1 MKSALSWS
9 IASIAML
16 LLCILS
22 YAFADIAAAVWFQQF
37 RQSGVYDFFS
47 IITLF
52 GDSLGY
58 LIGGALLFLLF
69 RNKKNSWA
77 DAALFLFST
86 VAASGLAV
94 DLIKYI
100 AGRAR
105 PILYFSEHR
114 SGFAFFQ
121 LEKVWTSFPSGHS
134 ATALSVA
141 MLLALLFPQW
151 RVFAFLAGLM
161 VAFSR
166 IFLAQ
171 HYISDVLAGSF
182 LGIASTALLYHFYF
196 QSKLDGSSSEHK
208 TLKQSDL

>member
-9 IASIAML
+9 IASVAML

-58 LIGGALLFLLF
+58 LIGGALLFLIC
-69 RNKKNSWA
+69 RNKKKYWA
-77 DAALFLFST
+77 DTGLFLFST
-86 VAASGLAV
+86 VAASGLTA

-105 PILYFSEHR
+105 PILYFSEHHF
-114 SGFAFFQ
+114 GFTFFQ

-151 RVFAFLAGLM
+151 RVFAFLAGFM

-166 IFLAQ
+166 IFLVQ

-196 QSKLDGSSSEHK
+196 KSKLKESPEQK
-208 TLKQSDL
+208 TLKKSDL